1 MPMFFQILTPTAP
14 WSNDRRRTAI
24 TRSAKSRFSKS
35 LGVERGGPSHP
46 PSGNAMHF
54 GRPDQLLVNVGG
66 LGADGLGETDGE
78 TPPPRLL
85 KRLEHGRSQAV
96 NMQVGIDSLE

>member
-1 MPMFFQILTPTAP
+1 
-14 WSNDRRRTAI
+14 
-24 TRSAKSRFSKS
+24 
-35 LGVERGGPSHP
+35 
-46 PSGNAMHF
+46 MHF